1 MIPKNTTNQEQIA
14 EQNERQFR
22 REVEQVEEYIF
33 SKKWETKAYDDT
45 PMPEH
50 VWAGCVKKFGHG
62 ENPFLLTEEHWD
74 AIVADIKDAGYY
86 VYRKWYHNGYSGITS
101 VYDHC
106 IVKAPL
112 TTAQRLHLRLQE
124 DWSTPHGPGRE
135 QMRGER
141 L

>member
-33 SKKWETKAYDDT
+33 SKKWETAAYDNT

-50 VWAGCVKKFGHG
+50 VWAGCVKEFNGGK
-62 ENPFLLTEEHWD
+62 NSFLLTEEHW
-74 AIVADIKDAGYY
+74 ASIVTDIKDAGYY
-86 VYRKWYHNGYSGITS
+86 VYRKWYHNGYYGYTRIQ
-101 VYDHC
+101 DHC

-112 TTAQRLHLRLQE
+112 TTAQRLHLHLQE
-124 DWSTPHGPGRE
+124 DWCTPSGPGRE
-135 QMRGER
+135 QSRGER

>member
-1 MIPKNTTNQEQIA
+1 MIPKNNTNQEQIA
-14 EQNERQFR
+14 EQNAKQFR
-22 REVEQVEEYIF
+22 HEVEKVEDYLF
-33 SKKWETKAYDDT
+33 SKQWATQAYDKT

-50 VWAGCVKKFGHG
+50 IWAGWCKEFKGG
-62 ENPFLLTEEHWD
+62 NESFLLTDEHWD

-86 VYRKWYHNGYSGITS
+86 VYRKWYHNGYYGTTR

-106 IVKAPL
+106 ISKSPL
-112 TTAQRLHLRLQE
+112 TTAQRVKLRLQE
-124 DWSTPHGPGRE
+124 EWSPPCGHGRE

>member
-14 EQNERQFR
+14 EQNAKRFR
-22 REVEQVEEYIF
+22 DEVEQVEEYIF
-33 SKKWETKAYDDT
+33 SKKWETVAYDKT

-50 VWAGCVKKFGHG
+50 VWAGWVKEFKRGG
-62 ENPFLLTEEHWD
+62 NSFLLTEEHWN

-86 VYRKWYHNGYSGITS
+86 VYRKWYHNGYYGYTK

-112 TTAQRLHLRLQE
+112 TTAQRLHLHLQDE
-124 DWSTPHGPGRE
+124 WVGHGDPGRSSF
-135 QMRGER
+135 RGER